1 MGLRPPSPA
10 PSIDG
15 LAQLRQYI
23 DTGAATLFIEPNGLD
38 TGVAQ
43 ANAEDPSRYRAPNNA
58 GRMASYNGFEKGA
71 ETLATMGYS
80 HDNGWALHL
89 GNQGQDGQT
98 SLPSSNHYAAGA
110 PFGAA
115 LGDSDQYNLV
125 GLVSKRR
132 LSSLLTV
139 KQDKVPFTPESSPPV
154 GDCGTTRTGVG
165 LSKRLRAVPDATRAR
180 RPRAASRRRNQAG
193 AARKSFFLRQPLS
206 EISAESG
213 DALVF
218 DVDSFVHRPPEVRKQ
233 EQKKQGKVKR
243 PLNDFVLY
251 RKAYSAV
258 AKARVLSEEN
268 KNNQQLVSQI
278 CGESWG
284 METAA
289 IKATFKR
296 LANVERTKHF
306 QAFPDYKYAP
316 KLVKKGK
323 GETSTK
329 DAATTD
335 QIVASSHH
343 GSMAMPSAQMLH
355 PPNHVAYMPAAN
367 TMAMGRLPEYAPVGP
382 YWYQPGGQQL
392 VALYGVGQTGY
403 PDGQDRLEHEDAR
416 ARGEAPPQPTSY
428 ELQPSLQGMPAQP
441 LPDLCIDP
449 SLLPRAGEPAYQY
462 VDPGECVLAAA
473 AAGPALDPELGDNF
487 MTAMPD
493 LDVDGAHNAYLRG
506 TQGDWEVEF
515 LDEGS
520 HFNDWMAQ
528 EEHANLQP

>member
-1 MGLRPPSPA
+1 
-10 PSIDG
+10 
-15 LAQLRQYI
+15 
-23 DTGAATLFIEPNGLD
+23 
-38 TGVAQ
+38 
-43 ANAEDPSRYRAPNNA
+43 
-58 GRMASYNGFEKGA
+58 MASYNGFEKGA

-115 LGDSDQYNLV
+115 LGDSDQYNL
-125 GLVSKRR
+125 
-132 LSSLLTV
+132 
-139 KQDKVPFTPESSPPV
+139 DKVPFTPESSPPV

-367 TMAMGRLPEYAPVGP
+367 TMAMGRLPEYAP
-382 YWYQPGGQQL
+382 
-392 VALYGVGQTGY
+392 
-403 PDGQDRLEHEDAR
+403 
-416 ARGEAPPQPTSY
+416 PTSY

-462 VDPGECVLAAA
+462 VDPGDCVLAA